1 MTLMKIMVH
10 ITLYQQLIKILD
22 KYEIRSK
29 GYSRIDDE
37 LIEKHY
43 SNIKKLLEKGFNN

>member
-1 MTLMKIMVH
+1 MLMKIMVH
-10 ITLYQQLIKILD
+10 ITLYQQLIKILELNT
-22 KYEIRSK
+22 KLRSK

-43 SNIKKLLEKGFNN
+43 SNIKKITGKKEL